1 MRIAIIE
8 DEQFARQQ
16 LEDIIRKLRPEWQ
29 VAFRAESIEEC
40 VDYFAAAPEIDLIFM
55 DTELVDGNCFEIF
68 RQVDIAT
75 PVIFTTAYDE
85 YAIQAFSTNSVHYL
99 LKPITEGDVE
109 KAIAKFE
116 SASKPAVPA
125 EYHRL
130 DESLN
135 RRRSRIMTYSGD
147 NYIPVDIDSIS
158 FFLSE
163 DKYVYAY
170 LKDGHRRLTE
180 FLNLNDTMDALDRN
194 RFFQISRNIIT
205 SIDAVKQVSK
215 YFKGRLK
222 VVVAAGEQQQEIIVS
237 AARRQQTL
245 DWLSGGS

>member
-1 MRIAIIE
+1 MKIAVIE

-16 LEDIIRKLRPEWQ
+16 LEDIIRKLRPKWQ

-40 VDYFAAAPEIDLIFM
+40 VEYFGSAPDIGLIFM
-55 DTELVDGNCFEIF
+55 DIELVDGNCFEIF
-68 RQVDIAT
+68 RQVDIST

-85 YAIQAFSTNSVHYL
+85 YAIQAFSTNSIHYL

-109 KAIAKFE
+109 KAILKFE
-116 SASKPAVPA
+116 STAMPEAPT
-125 EYHRL
+125 EYQRL
-130 DESLN
+130 GESLN
-135 RRRSRIMTYSGD
+135 RQRSRIMTYSGD
-147 NYIPVDIDSIS
+147 NYIPVEIGNIA

-180 FLNLNDTMDALDRN
+180 FLNLNDTMEALDRN

-222 VVVAAGEQQQEIIVS
+222 VAVAAGEQQQEIIVS